1 MFYMEEIQKIYKAIK
16 SDNNIEETDRQKVTE
31 LLNQIANI
39 LALY

>member
-16 SDNNIEETDRQKVTE
+16 SDNNIEETDKQKVTE
-31 LLNQIANI
+31 LLNQLANI